1 MTDKKQGGAVVS
13 SLSDTR
19 GQKTAWLQLS
29 ASRHDEL
36 AAAQAKLGLDLS
48 VKRGRAA
55 AEEAGFILIPVEMV
69 IRQGQQYRETSLLFA
84 LSKDRLI
91 SVEQDVRVDTLE
103 QVSQQLNAR
112 AEAGQ
117 AAPSPASILFMIL
130 QALND
135 QARATIS
142 DIAERLDER
151 SDTVAAASGGFD
163 TSGRQAG
170 VADIAST
177 AIGLG
182 EAEELV
188 AKTVEGQLMLARA
201 GRWLRRTPGGE
212 SPENLSMLL
221 SDIQSLR
228 RYARFQHD
236 KIRNLQQ
243 SLMTTLDLKQNQV
256 IKVFTVVTA
265 VFLPP
270 TLIAAFYGQN
280 FANMPELEII
290 GGEWLVM
297 GMTAVFALAP
307 LAYVKRKGWMR

>member
-19 GQKTAWLQLS
+19 GQKTVWLQLS

-91 SVEQDVRVDTLE
+91 SVEQDVRVDTLGR
-103 QVSQQLNAR
+103 VSQQLNAM

-135 QARATIS
+135 QKDTATNPMVTFM
-142 DIAERLDER
+142 ALN
-151 SDTVAAASGGFD
+151 
-163 TSGRQAG
+163 TSGVQLVPATMIG
-170 VADIAST
+170 V
-177 AIGLG
+177 
-182 EAEELV
+182 
-188 AKTVEGQLMLARA
+188 LAAQPAWARV
-201 GRWLRRTPGGE
+201 RVTP
-212 SPENLSMLL
+212 
-221 SDIQSLR
+221 Q
-228 RYARFQHD
+228 
-236 KIRNLQQ
+236 KI
-243 SLMTTLDLKQNQV
+243 V
-256 IKVFTVVTA
+256 C
-265 VFLPP
+265 
-270 TLIAAFYGQN
+270 
-280 FANMPELEII
+280 
-290 GGEWLVM
+290 
-297 GMTAVFALAP
+297 
-307 LAYVKRKGWMR
+307 